1 MCIKLFHFI
10 LKIRTKQ
17 NIHNKTVIKITEPM
31 MPIIPQINPAF
42 ALFPLVPLTFGVTAK
57 QMTAAIPVIIAI
69 GVQQQL
75 TMHTTAMIPRIIVA
89 IAIPLVCSCCGCS
102 M

>member
-17 NIHNKTVIKITEPM
+17 NIHNKNCDQDHRTNDAYNPTD
-31 MPIIPQINPAF
+31 PAF

-57 QMTAAIPVIIAI
+57 QMTAAIPMIIAI

>member
-1 MCIKLFHFI
+1 M
-10 LKIRTKQ
+10 
-17 NIHNKTVIKITEPM
+17 IKITEPM

-57 QMTAAIPVIIAI
+57 QMTAAIPMMIAI

-75 TMHTTAMIPRIIVA
+75 DHAYN
-89 IAIPLVCSCCGCS
+89 CYDSKDHCCDRQFHLSAPAVVVS

>member
-1 MCIKLFHFI
+1 M
-10 LKIRTKQ
+10 
-17 NIHNKTVIKITEPM
+17 IKITEPM

-57 QMTAAIPVIIAI
+57 QMTAAIPMIIAI